1 MLRRKLTPVS
11 LLPTLTTVRRAWG
24 WMGAVVNHPDR
35 RERVPAQPFLAA
47 DVGGTHARVA
57 LVQPSHARDGAIQI
71 LAYRKLGLDDYPN
84 LADLLRTFVATEVRV
99 PVGRCVIACAGQ
111 VVGDKVIHDNLA
123 WPIRLSRLR
132 KALAF
137 EDVAVLNDFEALG
150 YALDEIRSVGGQLLC
165 GPDTRAKGPTLVIG
179 PGTGLGAAIQLA
191 GRAQGVV
198 LTTEAGQMDFA
209 PQTVREREVL
219 ASVAPEGGYV
229 PYEHLVSGPGLLTL
243 YRTLCGMHGDPPE
256 LETPEAITAA
266 ARARVDRQAVE
277 AVDMFCAVLGSFVGN
292 LAMVFMARGGV
303 YLAGGF
309 LSSIF
314 DLLRESR
321 FAERFLHERSVR
333 EFLTSVPVRVIEH
346 GQHGLLGAARWYL
359 DRLSH
364 GHPKDGRVAACGVAG

>member
-1 MLRRKLTPVS
+1 LLRRKLTPVS
-11 LLPTLTTVRRAWG
+11 LLPTLTTDRHAWG
-24 WMGAVVNHPDR
+24 SMGAVVNHPDR
-35 RERVPAQPFLAA
+35 RERIPAQPFLAA

-57 LVQPSHARDGAIQI
+57 LVQASEMRGGAIEI
-71 LAYRKLGLDDYPN
+71 LAYRKLGLDDYPD
-84 LADLLRTFVATEVRV
+84 LADLLRSFVATDVRV
-99 PVGRCVIACAGQ
+99 PARRCVIACAGQ
-111 VVGDKVIHDNLA
+111 VMGDKVIHDNLA
-123 WPIRLSRLR
+123 WPIKLSRLR

-165 GPDTRAKGPTLVIG
+165 GPDARAKGPTLVIG
-179 PGTGLGAAIQLA
+179 PGTGLGAAVQLV
-191 GRAQGVV
+191 GRSHGVV

-229 PYEHLVSGPGLLTL
+229 PYEQLVSGPGLLTL
-243 YRTLCGMHGDPPE
+243 YRTLCGLHGDSPE
-256 LETPEAITAA
+256 LATPEAITAA

-314 DLLRESR
+314 DLLRQSR

-333 EFLTSVPVRVIEH
+333 EFLAGVPVRVIEH
-346 GQHGLLGAARWYL
+346 GQHGLLGAAKWYL
-359 DRLSH
+359 DRLSSSR
-364 GHPKDGRVAACGVAG
+364 PADGRAAACGVVG

>member
-1 MLRRKLTPVS
+1 MRGDS
-11 LLPTLTTVRRAWG
+11 
-24 WMGAVVNHPDR
+24 MGAVVNHPGR
-35 RERVPAQPFLAA
+35 QESIPTQPFLAA

-57 LVQPSHARDGAIQI
+57 LVQASPARGRAVEI
-71 LAYRKLGLDDYPN
+71 LTYRKLGLDDYSD
-84 LADLLRTFVATEVRV
+84 LADLLRSFVAVDVRA
-99 PVGRCVIACAGQ
+99 PVRRCVIACAGQ

-123 WPIRLSRLR
+123 WPIKLSRLR
-132 KALAF
+132 KSLAF
-137 EDVAVLNDFEALG
+137 DDVAVLNDFEALG
-150 YALDEIRSVGGQLLC
+150 YALDEIRSAGGQLLC

-179 PGTGLGAAIQLA
+179 PGTGLGAAVRLA
-191 GRAQGVV
+191 GSGHPIV

-219 ASVAPEGGYV
+219 ARLAPGGGYV
-229 PYEHLVSGPGLLTL
+229 PYEYIVSGPGLLTL
-243 YRTLCGMHGDPPE
+243 YRTLCGLHGDSPE
-256 LETPEAITAA
+256 LATPEAVTAA

-277 AVDMFCAVLGSFVGN
+277 AVEMFCDVLGSFVGN

-333 EFLTSVPVRVIEH
+333 EFLTRVPVRVIEH
-346 GQHGLLGAARWYL
+346 GQHGLLGAARWYV

-364 GHPKDGRVAACGVAG
+364 GRPEDGRVAACGVAG